1 MTCVRTAPSSRADDQ
16 QPRPYPRPR
25 QQRKPLSA
33 DPALDSIGAVYV
45 GWGNG
50 KRDPAPLCCPV
61 QAKASLVKRFGEAA
75 VGWLSVAPQIPQ
87 PRPAP
92 VQSSSFSSS
101 TSASHR
107 ITTLPLGSLPPL
119 PPLPPP
125 LPKTSAA
132 TPLRSSSSASPA
144 PQSSSSASASSS
156 RSSLTGFSAIPP
168 ISYTTSTPPDYSSS
182 SSRDYSPP
190 LLFEEACQSGFDDT
204 TLALPLVESRPAS
217 PKLASAI
224 LPLGA
229 GQPFGFSLA
238 LSTVLEDLSPSSH
251 MAEFVNVKREED
263 ELSEALWS
271 AGEDPLGNCAATD
284 VMSEASWA
292 W

>member
-1 MTCVRTAPSSRADDQ
+1 MTRTRSAPSLQ

-45 GWGNG
+45 GWGAG

-87 PRPAP
+87 PRPVP
-92 VQSSSFSSS
+92 SQSTSFSSS
-101 TSASHR
+101 TSASQR

-144 PQSSSSASASSS
+144 PHPSSSSSASSS
-156 RSSLTGFSAIPP
+156 RTSLTGFSATPP

-217 PKLASAI
+217 PKLAPTSI
-224 LPLGA
+224 LPLSA
-229 GQPFGFSLA
+229 GQSFGFSLA

-251 MAEFVNVKREED
+251 TAEFVSVKREED